1 MSKNLFLLISCV
13 VAMSCL
19 DAQSF
24 TVSTNYVTMSG
35 SATSNYIPSAPWTP
49 TITNTSGDTITI
61 RWVRV
66 EENIPNYWRSSVCTQ
81 YFCASIPD
89 DSLTWVLLPGDNDM
103 TYIDIYPYGYADTG
117 NVVLKIFNVDNPS
130 DSVRVMYHCDVTTGI
145 DEHSGVSFIHA
156 DLFSHQVKFSPA
168 ESGSWTLVDV
178 TGKIIAAEQT
188 YPGETYS
195 ANVTES
201 GVYFFTFISESG
213 FVEIHK
219 LIL

>member
-1 MSKNLFLLISCV
+1 MKRLLFFALMLSSAI
-13 VAMSCL
+13 AG
-19 DAQSF
+19 AQSF
-24 TVSTNYVTMSG
+24 TVSTNYVAMSG
-35 SATSNYIPSAPWTP
+35 SASSNYIVSPAWNP
-49 TITNTSGDTITI
+49 TITNTSGDTILI

-81 YFCASIPD
+81 YFCANIPD
-89 DSLTWVLLPGDNDM
+89 DSLTWTLLPGDNDM
-103 TYIDIYPYGYADTG
+103 AYIHLYPYGYADTG
-117 NVVLKIFNVDNPS
+117 NVVLKIFNVNNPS

-145 DEHSGVSFIHA
+145 DEHNGVSFIHA
-156 DLFSHQVKFSPA
+156 DLFSHEVKFSPA

-178 TGKIIAAEQT
+178 TGKVIVAEET

>member
-1 MSKNLFLLISCV
+1 MKMFPAFAIILCSIAVK
-13 VAMSCL
+13 
-19 DAQSF
+19 AQSF
-24 TVSTNYVTMSG
+24 TVSTNYVSMSG
-35 SATSNYIPSAPWTP
+35 NSTDSDIPSAPWTP
-49 TITNTSGDTITI
+49 TITNTSGDTLQI

-89 DSLTWVLLPGDNDM
+89 DSLTWTLLPGDNDM
-103 TYIDIYPYGYADTG
+103 TYIHIYPYGNADTG
-117 NVVLKIFNVDNPS
+117 NVVLKIYNVDIPS
-130 DSVRVMYHCDVTTGI
+130 DSARVMYHCDVTTGI
-145 DEHSGVSFIHA
+145 DEHNGVSFIHA
-156 DLFSHQVKFSPA
+156 DLFSHEVKFSPA

-178 TGKIIAAEQT
+178 SGKTIASAETQ
-188 YPGETYS
+188 PGETYS
-195 ANVTES
+195 ASVTES